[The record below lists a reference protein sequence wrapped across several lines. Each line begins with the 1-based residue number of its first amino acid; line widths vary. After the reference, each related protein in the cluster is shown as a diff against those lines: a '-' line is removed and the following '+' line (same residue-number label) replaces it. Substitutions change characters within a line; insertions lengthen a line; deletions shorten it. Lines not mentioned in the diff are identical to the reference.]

1 MIKKDKGITLISLSI
16 AVIIILTITGMILYS
31 AKDNIYIKNLTNME
45 NDIANLRD
53 KISSYY
59 SEYGDIPAQ
68 TEYPD
73 ITNLENAGVIGAN
86 DTGKFYIIELEKLD
100 GLTLNYGEDYEK
112 YKANGYTYSSDLTD
126 IYIINENS
134 HNIFF
139 VEGIRVKENN
149 ETKMYYT
156 DYTEGDTQNVEMK
169 IVDEVIIPNKFYY
182 VGGTRDS
189 GLVISDDPRDE
200 NAYENEERVG
210 NDLQGNQFVWIP
222 VDQENFEKDFVRRAG
237 YSDGKEQ
244 VLHYGEADGTGN
256 NTDEE
261 VIETNTTKIEAQEM
275 YASVEK
281 YGGFYIG
288 RYEAGKDAEENVLVK
303 QAVDV
308 YNEIPW
314 SANGNN
320 IQETN
325 GTTGG
330 AIELSRNFDTANGYT
345 NVTSTLIYSVQWDAT
360 MKWMENIENPNA
372 TGSLTKYIQDST
384 GMGWYGNNSGNVAHQ
399 TGDDIDTQRSN
410 CINNIYD
417 LAGNVWEW
425 TMESVGIGGRVYR
438 GGSYGSKG
446 ATAPASNRYA
456 YAPATSISGVGF
468 RIALYLNV
476 DDLETPVDL
485 PAVKIKEFTIDGEV
499 YKFEE
504 GMNFGTWINSKY
516 NTNEWKISPSSYIT
530 NSTYTKTV
538 RDLNGNLVY
547 YNTNIA
553 ENVNYTTWDI

>member
-139 VEGIRVKENN
+139 VEGIRVKEND

-156 DYTEGDTQNVEMK
+156 DYTEGDTKNVKMK
-169 IVDEVIIPNKFYY
+169 IVDGVIIPNKFYY
-182 VGGTRDS
+182 VGGKRNS
-189 GLVISDDPRDE
+189 GLVISDDSRDE
-200 NAYENEERVG
+200 NAYKNEEIVG
-210 NDLQGNQFVWIP
+210 NDLQGNQFVWVP
-222 VDQENFEKDFVRRAG
+222 VKQENFEKEFVRRAG
-237 YSDGKEQ
+237 YANGKEQ
-244 VLHYGEADGTGN
+244 ILNYDEADATGN
-256 NTDEE
+256 NTDEDI
-261 VIETNTTKIEAQEM
+261 IETNTTKIEAQEM

-288 RYEAGKDAEENVLVK
+288 RYEAGKDAEGNVLVK
-303 QAVDV
+303 QAVNV

-314 SANGNN
+314 SANGKM
-320 IQETN
+320 QETN

-345 NVTSTLIYSVQWDAT
+345 NVTSTLIYSVQWDAA
-360 MKWMENIENPNA
+360 MKWMENIENPNT

-384 GMGWYGNNSGNVAHQ
+384 GMGWYENNSGNVVHQ
-399 TGDDIDTQRSN
+399 TGVDIDTKRSN
-410 CINNIYD
+410 CVNNIYD

-425 TMESVGIGGRVYR
+425 TMESYGIEGRVYR
-438 GGSYGSKG
+438 GGSYGVKSF
-446 ATAPASNRYA
+446 TYPASNRYA
-456 YAPATSISGVGF
+456 YTPNTSISGVGF

-476 DDLETPVDL
+476 DDLETPVDP

-530 NSTYTKTV
+530 NLTYTKTV